1 MFVPRLPAIALALAA
16 TLGLSACYEDGYG
29 YGGLS
34 VGYGDGYY
42 GRPYYG
48 GYGYPYYGWYD
59 GFYYPGTGYYVYDRH
74 GSRHRWNDHHRRHWQ
89 DRSHNWRGDRRPNWD
104 GVRDRRGSRYD
115 PDGSKFRDSRRESR
129 RMLREQH
136 QERRWYVSPRGE
148 RQRGDRDQSRDRVRP
163 D

>member
-42 GRPYYG
+42 GSPYYG
-48 GYGYPYYGWYD
+48 GYGYNSPYYGWYD

-89 DRSHNWRGDRRPNWD
+89 DRSHNWHGDRRSNWD
-104 GVRDRRGSRYD
+104 GMRDRRGNRYD
-115 PDGSKFRDSRRESR
+115 RDSRRESR

-148 RQRGDRDQSRDRVRP
+148 RQRGDRDRNRDRVRP